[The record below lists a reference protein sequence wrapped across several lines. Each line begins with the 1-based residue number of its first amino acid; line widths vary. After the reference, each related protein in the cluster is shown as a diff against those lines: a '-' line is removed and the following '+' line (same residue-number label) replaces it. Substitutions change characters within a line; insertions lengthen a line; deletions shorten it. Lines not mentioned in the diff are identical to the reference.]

1 MVAPRVTNNRGL
13 HPGAWWIWALG
24 LSVAATLTLNP
35 WVTGSVIL
43 IAIAMVY
50 LRRTDAPWAMSFR
63 LYLWLALAIVII
75 RIVFKVL
82 LGQSYGGLVLLDLPE
97 IALPDWAAGI
107 SLLGP
112 ITSGAILS
120 GLYEGMQLAAIVIAF
135 GAANTLA
142 NPKRL
147 LKSLP
152 PALYE
157 IGTAVVV
164 ALALF
169 PQLGESINRVRRAQ
183 DLRSDETK
191 GVRKLRRI
199 FVPVL
204 EDAFDR
210 SLILAAGMDV
220 RGYGRSGGATKKQ
233 RAITG
238 ALLLAAIVA
247 MGVGFYALLDQGTSR
262 LLAWPVVF
270 SSLLLA
276 VAGFHF
282 AGKRVTRTRYRPDPW
297 EMNENFTAAAGLFV
311 PIALAFTFVEPVNLT
326 SFPMVSWQV
335 MAIMFVG
342 FVPLITTPQPQAV
355 LVR

>member
-1 MVAPRVTNNRGL
+1 MTNNRGL

-43 IAIAMVY
+43 IAIAVVY
-50 LRRTDAPWAMSFR
+50 LRRSSAPWAMSFK
-63 LYLWLALAIVII
+63 LYLWLALAIVFI
-75 RIVFKVL
+75 RIAFRVL
-82 LGQSYGGLVLLDLPE
+82 LGQSYGGVVLLDLPE
-97 IALPDWAAGI
+97 VSLPKWAAGI

-120 GLYEGMQLAAIVIAF
+120 GLYEGMQLAAIVISF

-164 ALALF
+164 ALSVF

-183 DLRSDETK
+183 DLRSDEIK
-191 GVRKLRRI
+191 GLRKLRRI

-233 RAITG
+233 RTITG
-238 ALLLAAIVA
+238 AFLLGAIVT
-247 MGVGFYALLDQGTSR
+247 MGVGFYALLDQSTSWM
-262 LLAWPVVF
+262 LAWPVILL
-270 SSLLLA
+270 SLILA
-276 VAGFHF
+276 TAGFYF

-297 EMNENFTAAAGLFV
+297 EINETFTAAAGMFV
-311 PIALAFTFVEPVNLT
+311 PIALAFTFVDPVNFT
-326 SFPMVSWQV
+326 SFPTVSWQV
-335 MAIMFVG
+335 MGIMLVG
-342 FVPLITTPQPQAV
+342 FAPLIATPQPQAV
-355 LVR
+355 LAR